1 MLDLFSV
8 RLGSGKEDAG
18 PTDSLDGKPKQLK
31 FPNQVYIDLPL
42 WKDEQGEAGTGG
54 GGSWSGGSTGTS
66 VTENHEDAATSA
78 SSTAS
83 TTPQHT
89 PTNSLK
95 RASGRRRLDAILHS
109 CAALLA
115 SVALGTDLRSPPSG
129 GSGEEPEP
137 REERKKREG
146 LFQRATRF
154 RRSTSPPS
162 GGGAGG
168 RSRKDEMAAAS
179 SLSSSSSSS
188 SGPVNLLSMSVISE
202 CNSTKC
208 LLQSDSEGP
217 EPSPV
222 KEAPPVS
229 LSKMDATAEPTTT
242 TITTSSSLLRRKK
255 SNPAVTQ
262 TGEGAVQ
269 HNDLC
274 VCVCV

>member
-1 MLDLFSV
+1 MPDLFSV
-8 RLGSGKEDAG
+8 CSGSGKEEAG
-18 PTDSLDGKPKQLK
+18 PTDCLDGKPKQLK

-54 GGSWSGGSTGTS
+54 SCSGGSTGTS
-66 VTENHEDAATSA
+66 AMENHEDAGTSA
-78 SSTAS
+78 SSTPS

-115 SVALGTDLRSPPSG
+115 SVALGTDLRSPPG
-129 GSGEEPEP
+129 GGNGEEPEP

-162 GGGAGG
+162 GGGGGG
-168 RSRKDEMAAAS
+168 RSRKDEMAVAA

-188 SGPVNLLSMSVISE
+188 SGPVNLLSMSAISE

-208 LLQSDSEGP
+208 LLHSDSEGP

-229 LSKMDATAEPTTT
+229 LAKMDPAAEHPPNP
-242 TITTSSSLLRRKK
+242 TTSSSLMRRKK
-255 SNPAVTQ
+255 SNPAITQ

-269 HNDLC
+269 NAD
-274 VCVCV
+274 